1 MVTMTTYDVDI
12 RHSATASRVQNWVKM
27 WPWLRFH
34 GLRHEALRGVPI
46 SDENV
51 SFQNVTLFPENG
63 WFTEFST
70 QFAAYCQWGSNVCS
84 EKTTWPTTATFGGDS
99 ATKLG

>member
-1 MVTMTTYDVDI
+1 
-12 RHSATASRVQNWVKM
+12 M

-63 WFTEFST
+63 WFIEFSLNLLLVVNG
-70 QFAAYCQWGSNVCS
+70 AAVYAAKRLHGQLQQLLAEIRPQKWAEPEKLLVQWAS
-84 EKTTWPTTATFGGDS
+84 ETLH
-99 ATKLG
+99 LGAS

>member
-1 MVTMTTYDVDI
+1 
-12 RHSATASRVQNWVKM
+12 M

-63 WFTEFST
+63 WFIEFST
-70 QFAAYCQWGSNVCS
+70 QFAAGCQWGSTICI